1 MHPWTTDEDGTEAR
15 ARATLAFCR
24 KLRDMHPDER
34 RLYTLP
40 QPTPE
45 LERAAMDR
53 AKASFAERFFF
64 LEGDP
69 DNTGNLT
76 PIPAALPFRVYEEG
90 YPPGSP
96 EAPPSFDDR
105 DDIVTMVLPHP
116 GVSPGQDASEYYRCS
131 YFPYLPEPRRNPFAL
146 AREKAMAIRAH

>member
-1 MHPWTTDEDGTEAR
+1 MNSWDTTENGSDAR
-15 ARATLAFCR
+15 ARATIAFCE
-24 KLRDMHPDER
+24 KLKNMGPHER
-34 RLYTLP
+34 SRFTLP

-45 LERAAMDR
+45 LEQAAMDG
-53 AKASFAERFFF
+53 AKALFADRFFF

-69 DNTGNLT
+69 NNTANLR

-90 YPPGSP
+90 FPPGSP
-96 EAPPSFDDR
+96 DRPWFDDR

-116 GVSPGQDASEYYRCS
+116 GVSPGRDASEYYRCS

-146 AREKAMAIRAH
+146 AREKAINQSSLR